1 MIELNITK
9 EYEREQ
15 EAHWEEVSSRE
26 RHLTEG
32 KMDEKILSFQNSIKE
47 ARDILKDL
55 YNSHV
60 KSRDEDAERYI
71 ADMLKFAY
79 DEFSEAESDLE
90 RLLCKSDEDGYIF

>member
-32 KMDEKILSFQNSIKE
+32 KMDEKILSFQNSIK
-47 ARDILKDL
+47 
-55 YNSHV
+55 
-60 KSRDEDAERYI
+60 
-71 ADMLKFAY
+71 
-79 DEFSEAESDLE
+79 
-90 RLLCKSDEDGYIF
+90 